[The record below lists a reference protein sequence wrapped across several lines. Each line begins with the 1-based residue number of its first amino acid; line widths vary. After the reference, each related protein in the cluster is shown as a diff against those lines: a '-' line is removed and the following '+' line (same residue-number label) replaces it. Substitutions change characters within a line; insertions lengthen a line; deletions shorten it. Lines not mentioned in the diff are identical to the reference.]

1 MTILRRHRC
10 STITLLLAVALLA
23 GCAGLKLPEARLP
36 EVTLPDVSLPN
47 VDLPDVELPD
57 LRLPSWL
64 PGAGRARDPSPTALT
79 VAAWPLPPEEQA
91 HIEAQ
96 TAAFSAANAGVTA
109 TLTLL
114 DDYAR
119 TLPAAL
125 AGDAPPDVLLLDMAT
140 LPALAAAGL
149 LAPAPEAL
157 VADSDFHP
165 LLTAAASPFGSL
177 VCAPR
182 DVQTLALLYNIQLF
196 NEDGVALPTAQWTWA
211 ELRSAVQTI
220 SAGPT
225 IHFTPYGMAMPPD
238 AVRFVPFLLQAGGG
252 WPPAGSGPAPGPTAE
267 ALRFFAELYTSGDVA
282 APELWSSPWAGE
294 VFGNGRAGMV
304 VEGGWAIPYLA
315 AEHPTRAYGV
325 APLPA
330 GPGGRGT
337 LAFGTCYGVA
347 ARSSQPEAAWALVR
361 ALTGFEAM
369 QAALESSA
377 AIPARQSLAGLWAQR
392 HPGQI
397 AFLDS
402 LDFATLWQLPAGE
415 EDRIG
420 ILNAHLAALLA
431 GDETSEEAAAALAEE
446 FAALGAAP
454 TP

>member
-1 MTILRRHRC
+1 M
-10 STITLLLAVALLA
+10 LLAGLALLLA
-23 GCAGLKLPEARLP
+23 GCAGLELP
-36 EVTLPDVSLPN
+36 EVKLPAVNLPN
-47 VDLPDVELPD
+47 IDLPDVEIPDVEMPD

-64 PGAGRARDPSPTALT
+64 PGIGQEDAAAITALT
-79 VAAWPLPPEEQA
+79 LATWPPDEGRQAHLETQVAAFV
-91 HIEAQ
+91 
-96 TAAFSAANAGVTA
+96 AAGSGVTV
-109 TLTLL
+109 TVSLL

-119 TLPAAL
+119 ALPPAL
-125 AGDAPPDVLLLDMAT
+125 AGESPPDVVLLDMAE
-140 LPALAAAGL
+140 LPSLAAAGL
-149 LAPAPEAL
+149 LAPAPETL
-157 VADSDFHP
+157 VADTDFYP

-177 VCAPR
+177 VCAPH

-196 NEDGVALPTAQWTWA
+196 NEDGVALPTGRWTWA

-225 IHFTPYGMAMPPD
+225 VHFTPYGMAMPPD
-238 AVRFVPFLLQAGGG
+238 AVRFVPFMLQAGGE
-252 WPPAGSGPAPGPTAE
+252 WPPAGSGPAPDPTAE

-304 VEGGWAIPYLA
+304 VEGGWTIPYLA
-315 AEHPTRAYGV
+315 AEHPNRTYGV

-330 GPGGRGT
+330 GPGGQGT

-347 ARSSQPEAAWALVR
+347 AGSPHPDAAWQLVR

-377 AIPARQSLAGLWAQR
+377 TIPARQSLAGLWAQR
-392 HPGQI
+392 YPGHT

-402 LDFATLWQLPAGE
+402 LEFATLWQLPAGE
-415 EDRIG
+415 EDRID
-420 ILNAHLAALLA
+420 ILNSQLAALLA
-431 GDETSEEAAAALAEE
+431 GDSTPEEAAAALAEE
-446 FAALGAAP
+446 FAALGAPPAP
-454 TP
+454 